1 MKPNLLADDI
11 MSPFAVFLTKE
22 VRLGLENMIMYYRLD
37 SSLKS
42 DNRQG
47 KNAEHYQCARETNF
61 TYSGRSTWNDEI
73 LVQHTLLLGPS

>member
-1 MKPNLLADDI
+1 
-11 MSPFAVFLTKE
+11 
-22 VRLGLENMIMYYRLD
+22 MYYRLY

-61 TYSGRSTWNDEI
+61 TYSGRSTLNDEI
-73 LVQHTLLLGPS
+73 SIQHSLLLGAS